1 MSRSHETAS
10 VMRRPGV
17 PEEPRRDECATHHAG
32 AAAHPPAFQ
41 IRTFSTELKNHVMVM
56 DFVKSDWFPS
66 QRTAKVCVVHRYQG
80 LKTAEQRASRY
91 EVRGSWGRAGGVGRQ
106 FTRSLWSDKFT
117 MV

>member
-10 VMRRPGV
+10 VMQRPGV
-17 PEEPRRDECATHHAG
+17 PEEPRRDGCAAHHAG

-66 QRTAKVCVVHRYQG
+66 QRRAKVCVVHRYQG